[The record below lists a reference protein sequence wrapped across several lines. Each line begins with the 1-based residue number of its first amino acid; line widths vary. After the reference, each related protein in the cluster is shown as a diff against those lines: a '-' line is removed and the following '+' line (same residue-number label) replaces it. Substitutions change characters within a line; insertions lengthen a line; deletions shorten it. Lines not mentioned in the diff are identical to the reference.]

1 MNAMLNEIPPDR
13 FDEVRREWIAEHAG
27 VFTIQKRRA
36 EILNRRIRYRQR
48 KLAGARPSP
57 HDDRVIKP
65 LPTRRTDS
73 VEGYVEAA
81 IVTVAAFLAPIG
93 WPAGIALYQ
102 RTVGLIP
109 QRLRSYPVPA
119 LLWASLAL
127 GALTLCLYRHG
138 TGLGTALLAPWLI
151 AQIPAT
157 FLSAGIYGILNG
169 WLAVD
174 GATDWWPLTPRPVPA
189 DLDYPMG
196 PDDMTGPG
204 IFYQHDLDA
213 GEQLTPIAPDSGR
226 PQAHSTAPIVVA
238 LIVSALGIVW
248 TVATVV
254 LGVRDALTES
264 IIQTIPANNPIT
276 QQW

>member
-1 MNAMLNEIPPDR
+1 MLNEIPPDR
-13 FDEVRREWIAEHAG
+13 FDETRREWIARHAG

-36 EILNRRIRYRQR
+36 EILNRRIRDRHR

-57 HDDRVIKP
+57 YNDNVIKP
-65 LPTRRTDS
+65 LPARRADTI
-73 VEGYVEAA
+73 EGCFEAA
-81 IVTVAAFLAPIG
+81 IVAVAALLAPIG

-102 RTVGLIP
+102 RILGFVP
-109 QRLRSYPVPA
+109 HRLRAYPVPA
-119 LLWASLAL
+119 LLWAGVGL
-127 GALTLCLYRHG
+127 GAVTLCLYQHG

-157 FLSAGIYGILNG
+157 FLAAGIYGILNG

-174 GATDWWPLTPRPVPA
+174 GTTDWWPLTPRPVPA

-213 GEQLTPIAPDSGR
+213 GEQLTPIAPDPAR
-226 PQAHSTAPIVVA
+226 PQPRSVAPIVAALVA
-238 LIVSALGIVW
+238 SAFGIVW
-248 TVATVV
+248 TIGTVI

-264 IIQTIPANNPIT
+264 LIETVPANTTVVQP
-276 QQW
+276 W